1 LTKGIEALT
10 YEMILI
16 QEEIHTLRKANIVL
30 SKCCKAKRTH
40 IQAREALNIEDALG
54 LIEQKEGSI

>member
-1 LTKGIEALT
+1 
-10 YEMILI
+10 MILI